1 MGYLAALCEALLQS
15 HVPGHLVL
23 LPSLPHAMA
32 VEGGSVEGLR
42 ARGNAVVSISWTPFN
57 RFQSQ
62 SSNQNTRIRG
72 SLGQVQR
79 ATVLFRAP
87 HPWFSSYDQQSG
99 RKESLIEDLPG
110 FFTLLEDRNSQ
121 GLGVGKERR
130 SQSETGSISN
140 QVYNVI
146 IVFPEGEGVL
156 RLMFSSYQRGRGL
169 KYSDNAPYDTPH
181 NTSSSSSTSSGG
193 HTSKDPQP
201 INNSADAKISKER
214 IACARV
220 IPSQSIIPSENIT
233 IAANPLKYVTSS
245 DSNSTGKVTQSRQGL
260 GIQIFLFP
268 CKIFLRT

>member
-57 RFQSQ
+57 RFPSQ

-72 SLGQVQR
+72 SVGQVQR

-87 HPWFSSYDQQSG
+87 HPWFSSHDQQSG

-110 FFTLLEDRNSQ
+110 FFTLLEDRYSQ
-121 GLGVGKERR
+121 GLDAGKERR
-130 SQSETGSISN
+130 KQSETGSVPN

-146 IVFPEGEGVL
+146 IVYPEGVGVL
-156 RLMFSSYQRGRGL
+156 RLMFSSCQRGRGL
-169 KYSDNAPYDTPH
+169 KYSDNASHDTPH
-181 NTSSSSSTSSGG
+181 NTSTSTSSGG

-201 INNSADAKISKER
+201 TNISADPKTSKER

-220 IPSQSIIPSENIT
+220 VPNQSIIPSDNIT
-233 IAANPLKYVTSS
+233 IAANPLKYVTPS